1 MAVSKKAKAIYTN
14 FFDGIETFAANTI
27 SNIQEKQYLH
37 KYCDILYI
45 ESFTHLVCFSNKIP
59 KKENIMSNYGK
70 IQFVDY
76 YCEAPQNA
84 RFILR
89 SLSDDSWVLQ
99 EYQQNTQRDLAYFP
113 SSSCYKENFSE
124 ILETCRKIVKS
135 I

>member
-1 MAVSKKAKAIYTN
+1 
-14 FFDGIETFAANTI
+14 
-27 SNIQEKQYLH
+27 
-37 KYCDILYI
+37 
-45 ESFTHLVCFSNKIP
+45 
-59 KKENIMSNYGK
+59 MSNYGK

-113 SSSCYKENFSE
+113 SSSCYKENFVK

-135 I
+135 ARVIWVERPLWELDNIISDNDE